1 MAKDIQARQTV
12 RQFCVRCGLAFKSQ
26 HGRSE
31 KTGSQHHDLRSGD
44 APGIGRHLKSAA
56 RPSHISVVH
65 DRKMLS
71 ASFRHAAWRKV
82 NQRPKVSR
90 SILHGFRRI
99 GHRLL
104 ICISMKIWQAKEG
117 TCWESLGRPGRSLDG
132 ISCFCAGLRF
142 GQAGRGP

>member
-56 RPSHISVVH
+56 RPSQISVVH

-71 ASFRHAAWRKV
+71 ASFRHARMEKSQPAPQSEQVDFTWISPNRT
-82 NQRPKVSR
+82 STLD
-90 SILHGFRRI
+90 LH
-99 GHRLL
+99 
-104 ICISMKIWQAKEG
+104 
-117 TCWESLGRPGRSLDG
+117 
-132 ISCFCAGLRF
+132 
-142 GQAGRGP
+142 